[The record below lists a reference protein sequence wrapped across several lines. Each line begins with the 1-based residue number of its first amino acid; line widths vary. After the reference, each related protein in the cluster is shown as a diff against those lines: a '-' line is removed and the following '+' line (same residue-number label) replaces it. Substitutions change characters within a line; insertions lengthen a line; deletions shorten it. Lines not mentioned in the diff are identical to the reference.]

1 MFNRLMVVAVAALLA
16 AAGPVSFAKGGGG
29 GHAGGTSAEHMS
41 NQGMANT
48 NGPESGDR
56 DKGLQRAEDR
66 MSDQGMAHEKANQA
80 HSKHKP
86 GKTTRAPD
94 RN

>member
-1 MFNRLMVVAVAALLA
+1 MSAPCNLSRKGDHIMFKELMVVAAAALLA

-41 NQGMANT
+41 NQGMA
-48 NGPESGDR
+48 
-56 DKGLQRAEDR
+56 
-66 MSDQGMAHEKANQA
+66 HEKANQA
-80 HSKHKP
+80 HGKHKP

-94 RN
+94 RK